1 MDGIRPPGPFM
12 DTAAAGSVPW
22 SAWYADFELYA
33 TTIGWSQW
41 DEARQRA
48 LLLHCLGQEGRRR
61 YRVAE
66 AAAVPA
72 AVPAAE
78 PAAEPQ
84 DAPLSGDTGTGTD
97 SGTDSRVQVK
107 SEDGGMAQCLSL
119 LQHLFDKPR
128 DIMSERVK
136 FRRLRQKTGES
147 TASFITTL
155 REQSRYCA
163 FGALEDEMIRDQFVE
178 GCTSDHLRNRLCAED
193 HLTLQRLES
202 IAMADDRA
210 VERRRLFG
218 GDDGGQPSRA
228 AAATEPLEVA
238 YTARDKTPAQR
249 PPVDKTKGKFCYAC
263 GRRGHVS
270 TDDWCPAKGQKCR
283 RCGTVGHFAVR
294 CPQKPAKEVRA
305 VEPDVVE
312 VLAVNQ
318 NDSALQFNV
327 RLDGNWVTMLVD
339 TGAAVSIIPRQLY
352 ETALSH
358 RPLLPTTVNLRAYGG
373 SQLVVTGVITASV
386 ETEDGRSCQGRLY
399 VVDGGTPL
407 LGRDLQKSLCIST
420 WHGSTVYEVDR
431 QPGRSSDVE
440 AGNDQDSAT
449 QRCSCSRTGVRCR
462 RPLEGARLS
471 CFTDDQ

>member
-72 AVPAAE
+72 A
-78 PAAEPQ
+78 EPQ
-84 DAPLSGDTGTGTD
+84 DAPL
-97 SGTDSRVQVK
+97 
-107 SEDGGMAQCLSL
+107 
-119 LQHLFDKPR
+119 P
-128 DIMSERVK
+128 
-136 FRRLRQKTGES
+136 
-147 TASFITTL
+147 
-155 REQSRYCA
+155 
-163 FGALEDEMIRDQFVE
+163 
-178 GCTSDHLRNRLCAED
+178 
-193 HLTLQRLES
+193 
-202 IAMADDRA
+202 
-210 VERRRLFG
+210 
-218 GDDGGQPSRA
+218 
-228 AAATEPLEVA
+228 
-238 YTARDKTPAQR
+238 
-249 PPVDKTKGKFCYAC
+249 
-263 GRRGHVS
+263 
-270 TDDWCPAKGQKCR
+270 
-283 RCGTVGHFAVR
+283 
-294 CPQKPAKEVRA
+294 
-305 VEPDVVE
+305 
-312 VLAVNQ
+312 VNQ

-420 WHGSTVYEVDR
+420 WHGSTVYEMFLFSYRSTVQATTGRSPAELLHGRPMRGKLSAALDVGGRHPARPGDLHEHVKRKQTYQKTYFDR
-431 QPGRSSDVE
+431 SHGVKTPSFSVGDQVRHRLPPQARKGQLRFSATKRIVQQRGPASYLLDDGTRVHADRLTRSAGSCPAEIDDRRGEPAQPDGAADRTGPTDAELESSGDHDRLEQQEQDRLEAIPEPETTDSHLRRDGQQLDVPPTPLEADETTSGRSSTQPDT
-440 AGNDQDSAT
+440 GTAT
-449 QRCSCSRTGVRCR
+449 GTGGRRTRTDLQQGQTSTAEEESGVVRPRLPETGTGVTTRSGR
-462 RPLEGARLS
+462 AVRAPVYYG
-471 CFTDDQ
+471 FNT